1 MGELILGLA
10 LPVIGTTVGAAF
22 VFFIKDKIPSYVQKA
37 LLGFASG
44 VMIAAS
50 VWSLLIPSMN
60 MVETE
65 GVMSV
70 IPAAIGFL
78 LGMGFLLLLDEIIPH
93 LHIDNNSPEGPKT
106 KLSRTAMLT
115 FAVALHNLPEGMAV
129 GVVYAGTLAAGG
141 DVTIS
146 AALALSVGIAIQN
159 IPEGA
164 IVSMPLYMEN
174 RSKWKSFGIGALT
187 GLVEPIGA
195 VLVILL
201 ASLMTSVLPYLLAF
215 AAGAMIYVVI
225 EELIPEASQGEHSNI
240 STIGFAFG
248 FTLMMVL
255 DVVLG

>member
-22 VFFIKDKIPSYVQKA
+22 VFFIKDKIPGYVQKA

-115 FAVALHNLPEGMAV
+115 FAVALHNLPEGHIEGYQFVDYKEHAISSGSDTQAV
-129 GVVYAGTLAAGG
+129 CY
-141 DVTIS
+141 
-146 AALALSVGIAIQN
+146 IQLKS
-159 IPEGA
+159 PEGSDIFGVGKSHNINRASLRA
-164 IVSMPLYMEN
+164 ILCAIN
-174 RSKWKSFGIGALT
+174 RSVAK
-187 GLVEPIGA
+187 
-195 VLVILL
+195 
-201 ASLMTSVLPYLLAF
+201 
-215 AAGAMIYVVI
+215 
-225 EELIPEASQGEHSNI
+225 
-240 STIGFAFG
+240 
-248 FTLMMVL
+248 
-255 DVVLG
+255 